1 MYKRILLGAT
11 VAALIV
17 LPWMRATSPAW
28 SAEKPMIMPILSAPL
43 GAGPYVGHT
52 IFANQLAKGGE
63 KLMVAAQETPGY
75 MSNVRL
81 MAQKKYWKTTAFSTE
96 DTIIQLA
103 IRGGSTEL
111 KEFLPDPIPIKFKL
125 LYGEAYWTQG
135 KFFVTT
141 DPSIKSVADLK
152 GKRISLGLRGQSD
165 WGVYPRLFLEHAY
178 GITPDNSDIRHM
190 SPGAL
195 TQQLIDGVTD
205 VGLGGFGTQP
215 TDLNSGLISPT
226 LRKLEAA
233 GRKVT
238 YIGIDQ
244 SAIDKVNKKFGTT
257 FFGITLKA
265 GTLPAQDKDIFV
277 GVNRGYKAVHP
288 DFSEELAYQFVKL
301 SFKYQSA
308 MKDLNALWKILT
320 PEMMVDGLTEAN
332 THPGAI
338 RALKE
343 IGIWDSEA
351 RKKSVPV
358 TYPES

>member
-1 MYKRILLGAT
+1 MQKRAIMGAIGGALLG
-11 VAALIV
+11 
-17 LPWMRATSPAW
+17 LPLMGGIPAV
-28 SAEKPMIMPILSAPL
+28 SAAEKPMILSILSAPF

-81 MAQKKYWKTTAFSTE
+81 MARKKYWKTTAFSTE
-96 DTIIQLA
+96 DAIIQLA
-103 IRGGSTEL
+103 FRGGTPEL
-111 KEFLPDPIPIKFKL
+111 KEFLPDAIRIKFKL

-141 DPSIKSVADLK
+141 DPDIKSVGDMK
-152 GKRISLGLRGQSD
+152 GKRISIGLRGQSD
-165 WGVYPRLFLEHAY
+165 WGVFPRLFLEYAY
-178 GITPDNSDIRHM
+178 GITPMNSDIRHM
-190 SPGAL
+190 TPGAL

-215 TDLNSGLISPT
+215 TNLSFGLISPS

-233 GRKVT
+233 SKKIH

-244 SAIDKVNKKFGTT
+244 AAIDKVNKKFGTT

-265 GTLPAQDKDIFV
+265 GTLPAQDKDLFV

-288 DFSEELAYQFVKL
+288 NFSEELAYQFVKL
-301 SFKYQSA
+301 SHKYQPV

-320 PEMMVDGLTEAN
+320 PEMMVDGLTEEN

-351 RKKSVPV
+351 RKKSVPM
-358 TYPES
+358 TYPE